1 MQTLVL
7 HKAQLTLML
16 NIVLFVPE
24 RTNTLYVLLF
34 GLLFKNLH
42 SFMVRKAKEIYSNK
56 LLLSDCP
63 DLHPSLRR
71 MPENNLKISIQKH

>member
-1 MQTLVL
+1 M
-7 HKAQLTLML
+7 
-16 NIVLFVPE
+16 
-24 RTNTLYVLLF
+24 LF

-42 SFMVRKAKEIYSNK
+42 SFMVRQAKEIYSNK

-71 MPENNLKISIQKH
+71 MTENNLKISIQKH